1 LKCCVKLLFCGNPVS
16 VKTSVK
22 TLTLLTLLWLF
33 YIPVFS
39 QDVAIQAF
47 KQALPS
53 ITDSPRYVDVLN
65 RISILSYEQNTDST
79 LFYANKAREIARR
92 IDYAQGIAD
101 ATDNLAVYFD
111 INGTSELA
119 LRYYSDAYNR
129 YTGLGDS
136 SNMAQTLMNIA
147 MVYNTDGNNDKAVIN
162 YKAALSLGQKLTRD
176 SILSLVIYNFLLQ
189 YPRQFATD
197 STDFYI
203 NKAVQIAERYH
214 DTRLL
219 LAIEQLKANRYIQQ
233 DQRATGIRLLENA
246 LAGGLREKLFYMSI
260 DIIVELGDLYS
271 TTDSAK
277 AVAYYQQALDITQA
291 KKYSSYERD
300 MNNKLYDFYAARKDK
315 ERAYEYSAALIRLY
329 RKKQET
335 DNQSGIDY
343 ITYALKDQ
351 ELETIREKT
360 VYANR
365 LLWLEGIACL
375 LAAVI
380 ISMFWRNARQNRRIH
395 ATLEHQYKRLTT
407 TTTALENGNKNY
419 ARLIRVV
426 AHDLRNPIGA
436 INSITS
442 MKMGRTSQSKD
453 EEWMQ
458 LVEKASQ
465 RCLQLITELL
475 ETDFEIREE
484 TLQKEKVDVTAL
496 VQQAAQLLNY
506 RATEK
511 HQQLI
516 IRESTV
522 APILA
527 DREKLTRVLDNLV
540 VNAIKFSPNGA
551 AITITTA
558 ETPTDVIISVHDT
571 GMGIPPEIADKLF
584 EPFEST
590 VKRKGTAGEQ
600 SFGLGLYICRQ
611 IIQAHGGRIWF
622 ESQPGQGSDFFISLR
637 K

>member
-1 LKCCVKLLFCGNPVS
+1 M
-16 VKTSVK
+16 K
-22 TLTLLTLLWLF
+22 TLTLVTLWCLF
-33 YIPVFS
+33 FVPAFS
-39 QDVAIQAF
+39 QDEVIQGL

-53 ITDSPRYVDVLN
+53 ITDSPRYVDALN
-65 RISILSYEQNTDST
+65 RISMLSYEQNTDST

-92 IDYAQGIAD
+92 IDYAGGIAD
-101 ATDNLAVYFD
+101 ATNNLAVYFD

-147 MVYNTDGNNDKAVIN
+147 MVYNTDGNSEKAVAH
-162 YKAALSLGQKLTRD
+162 YKAAMSLGKILTRD
-176 SILSLVIYNFLLQ
+176 SIMSLVIYNFLLQ
-189 YPRQFATD
+189 YPQQFAAD
-197 STDFYI
+197 STDIYI
-203 NKAVQIAERYH
+203 DKALQIAQRYH
-214 DTRLL
+214 DIRLL
-219 LAIEQLKANRYIQQ
+219 LAIGQLKANRYIQQ
-233 DQRATGIRLLENA
+233 GQRDMGIRLLENA
-246 LAGGLREKLFYMSI
+246 LAGGIREKLFFMSM

-271 TTDSAK
+271 STDSAK
-277 AVAYYQQALDITQA
+277 AVAYYQQALVITQA

-300 MNNKLYDFYAARKDK
+300 MNNKLYDFYVARKDK
-315 ERAYEYSAALIRLY
+315 EKAYEYSAALVQLY

-375 LAAVI
+375 LAVVI
-380 ISMFWRNARQNRRIH
+380 ITMLWRNARQNRRIH
-395 ATLEHQYKRLTT
+395 ATLEDQYRRLTT
-407 TTTALENGNKNY
+407 TTTALENSNKNY

-436 INSITS
+436 INAITGMMMHS
-442 MKMGRTSQSKD
+442 KSPAKD

-475 ETDFEIREE
+475 ATDFEIREE
-484 TLQKEKVDVTAL
+484 TLCKEKVDVNAL
-496 VQQAAQLLNY
+496 IQQAAQLLNY
-506 RATEK
+506 RAIEK
-511 HQQLI
+511 NQRLI
-516 IRESTV
+516 IRESPV
-522 APILA
+522 SAIMA

-540 VNAIKFSPNGA
+540 VNAIKFSPDGA
-551 AITITTA
+551 AITIMTEDTR
-558 ETPTDVIISVHDT
+558 TDVIILVHDN
-571 GMGIPPEIADKLF
+571 GMGIPLEIAGKLF
-584 EPFEST
+584 EPFESSI
-590 VKRKGTAGEQ
+590 KRKGTSGEQ
-600 SFGLGLYICRQ
+600 SFGLGLYICDQ
-611 IIQAHGGRIWF
+611 IIRAHGGRIWF
-622 ESQPGQGSDFFISLR
+622 ESQPGQGSTFFLSLP

>member
-1 LKCCVKLLFCGNPVS
+1 MCLFCFPA
-16 VKTSVK
+16 
-22 TLTLLTLLWLF
+22 
-33 YIPVFS
+33 FS
-39 QDVAIQAF
+39 QDEVIQAF

-65 RISILSYEQNTDST
+65 RISMLSYEQNTDST

-92 IDYAQGIAD
+92 IDYAKGIAD
-101 ATDNLAVYFD
+101 ATNNLAVYFD

-119 LRYYSDAYNR
+119 QRYYSDAYNQ

-147 MVYNTDGNNDKAVIN
+147 MVYNNDGNNEKAVAH
-162 YKAALSLGQKLTRD
+162 YKAALSMGKTLTRD
-176 SILSLVIYNFLLQ
+176 SIMSLVIYNFLLQ
-189 YPRQFATD
+189 YPQQFAAD
-197 STDFYI
+197 SIDLYI
-203 NKAVQIAERYH
+203 DKATQIAQRYH
-214 DTRLL
+214 DIRLL
-219 LAIEQLKANRYIQQ
+219 LAIQQLKANRYIQQ
-233 DQRATGIRLLENA
+233 GQRATGIRLLEDA

-277 AVAYYQQALDITQA
+277 AVGYYQQALDIT
-291 KKYSSYERD
+291 KTKNYSSYERD
-300 MNNKLYDFYAARKDK
+300 MTNKLYDFYMARKD
-315 ERAYEYSAALIRLY
+315 RAKVYDYSATLVQLY
-329 RKKQET
+329 RKKQEI

-351 ELETIREKT
+351 QLETIREKA

-380 ISMFWRNARQNRRIH
+380 ISMLWRNARQNRRIH
-395 ATLEHQYKRLTT
+395 VTLEDQYKQLTA
-407 TTTALENGNKNY
+407 TTTALEKSNKNY

-436 INSITS
+436 INSLAGT
-442 MKMGRTSQSKD
+442 KMNNNNPGKD
-453 EEWMQ
+453 GEWIQ
-458 LVEKASQ
+458 LVQKASQ
-465 RCLQLITELL
+465 RCLQLISELL
-475 ETDFEIREE
+475 ETDFEIREG
-484 TLQKEKVDVTAL
+484 TLQKEKVDVTTL
-496 VQQAAQLLNY
+496 VEQAVQLLNY

-511 HQQLI
+511 KQQLI
-516 IRESTV
+516 IQESTV
-522 APILA
+522 HIIPA
-527 DREKLTRVLDNLV
+527 DREKLTRALDNLV
-540 VNAIKFSPNGA
+540 VNAIKFSPEGSTVK
-551 AITITTA
+551 IITA
-558 ETPTDVIISVHDT
+558 ETATGIVISVQDN
-571 GMGIPPEIADKLF
+571 GIGIPPELADKLF

-590 VKRKGTAGEQ
+590 IKRKGTSGEQ

-611 IIQAHGGRIWF
+611 IIEAHGGRIWF
-622 ESQPGQGSDFFISLR
+622 ESHPGQGSTFFISLP

>member
-1 LKCCVKLLFCGNPVS
+1 
-16 VKTSVK
+16 
-22 TLTLLTLLWLF
+22 
-33 YIPVFS
+33 VFS
-39 QDVAIQAF
+39 QDGAIQTIKA
-47 KQALPS
+47 ALPS
-53 ITDSPRYVDVLN
+53 ITDSSRYVDALN

-92 IDYAQGIAD
+92 IDYVHGIAD

-129 YTGLGDS
+129 YSGLGDS
-136 SNMAQTLMNIA
+136 SNMAQALMNIA
-147 MVYNTDGNNDKAVIN
+147 MVYNADGNNEKAIAH
-162 YKAALSLGQKLTRD
+162 YKAALSLGKKLIQD
-176 SILSLVIYNFLLQ
+176 SIMSLVIYNYLLQ
-189 YPRQFATD
+189 YPQQFTTD

-203 NKAVQIAERYH
+203 DKAVQIAQRYH
-214 DTRLL
+214 DIRLL
-219 LAIEQLKANRYIQQ
+219 LAIDQLKANRLIQQ
-233 DQRATGIRLLENA
+233 GQRATGIRLLENA
-246 LAGGLREKLFYMSI
+246 LAGGIREKLFFMTI
-260 DIIVELGDLYS
+260 DIIVELGDLYRE
-271 TTDSAK
+271 TDSAK
-277 AVAYYQQALDITQA
+277 AVAYYRQALDITRE

-300 MNNKLYDFYAARKDK
+300 MNNKLYDFYVARKDNAK
-315 ERAYEYSAALIRLY
+315 AFEYSAALVRLY
-329 RKKQET
+329 RTKQET

-343 ITYALKDQ
+343 INYALKDQ

-360 VYANR
+360 VYASR

-380 ISMFWRNARQNRRIH
+380 ITLLWRNARQNKRIH

-407 TTTALENGNKNY
+407 TTTALENSNKNY

-436 INSITS
+436 INAITG
-442 MKMGRTSQSKD
+442 MKMNSKTPD
-453 EEWMQ
+453 KDQEWMR

-484 TLQKEKVDVTAL
+484 TLQKEKVDLNAV

-516 IRESTV
+516 IPESTLPV
-522 APILA
+522 ILA

-540 VNAIKFSPNGA
+540 MNAIKFSPNGTD
-551 AITITTA
+551 ITIMTE
-558 ETPTDVIISVHDT
+558 ETQTDVIISVHDN

-584 EPFEST
+584 EPFESSI
-590 VKRKGTAGEQ
+590 KRKGTSGEQ

-622 ESQPGQGSDFFISLR
+622 ESQPRQGSAFFISLR